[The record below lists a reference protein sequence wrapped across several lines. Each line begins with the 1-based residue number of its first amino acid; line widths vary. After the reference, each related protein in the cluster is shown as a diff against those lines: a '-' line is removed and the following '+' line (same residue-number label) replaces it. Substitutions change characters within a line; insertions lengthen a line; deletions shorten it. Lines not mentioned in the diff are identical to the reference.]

1 MNTIKVNKDKIE
13 EIELGQIVHSGS
25 ISYYEISIEFDES
38 WNDLIKK
45 LVVVDMNRE
54 TGREIAIIENKTY
67 LDIELKGRYK
77 IGLVGY
83 KIEDDKK
90 VYQISTDLKKI
101 TINEGAGE
109 VEIEEHEIPS
119 LTEWELYIK
128 QIQSICDGVVIK
140 KIELTKQEENI
151 DTYTIYYTND
161 TTFEFQVTNGI
172 NGKDGDKGEDAK
184 INGVNSIILKAGDNI
199 EIEQDGKETI
209 IKSTASGNV
218 EDVKV
223 NGESVL
229 DENKVAQIDISG
241 KADKSEI
248 PTKTSELENDSNYAK
263 TNSNNNFSVGQTI
276 NGPLTVNGDIV
287 QKGKTYKTE
296 VEEVTTKQN
305 NITLREDAVGGM
317 TAEEFAGLIAL
328 LYNGISSGRLGFK
341 ADGTA
346 YVGDV
351 GDEQPLLTRDLVENL
366 QEGQVLVWDGTNLKA
381 VGSSEYAKTSQVP
394 VNVSQ
399 LNNDNN
405 YVKDSELINKVRSV
419 LPTSANVV
427 PSTLVAN
434 TEYYLEETAN
444 LSFAFPTAGEKGQ
457 YCFVKFTSGSTATV
471 LAVSGENYVGDIPI
485 PDANKTYEILA
496 TWNGTKWVC
505 TYRTY

>member
-1 MNTIKVNKDKIE
+1 MNKIKVNKDKIE
-13 EIELGQIVHSGS
+13 EIELGQIVYSGS
-25 ISYYEISIEFDES
+25 ISYYEIKVEFDET

-77 IGLVGY
+77 IGFVGY

-161 TTFEFQVTNGI
+161 TTFEFRVTNGI
-172 NGKDGDKGEDAK
+172 DGKDGDKGEDAR
-184 INGVNSIILKAGDNI
+184 INGVNAITLEAGTNI
-199 EIEQDGKETI
+199 DIQQTGTKTI
-209 IKSTASGNV
+209 INSTASGNV

-223 NGESVL
+223 NGESIL

-263 TNSNNNFSVGQTI
+263 TNTNNNFSVGQTI
-276 NGPLTVNGDIV
+276 NGALTVNGDIV
-287 QKGKTYKTE
+287 QNGQSYETHAEKLFTKNDFIKT
-296 VEEVTTKQN
+296 
-305 NITLREDAVGGM
+305 RDGAVGGLSD
-317 TAEEFAGLIAL
+317 TELTGIEAEKYDGT
-328 LYNGISSGRLGFK
+328 NNGRLAFNNKGE
-341 ADGTA
+341 AR
-346 YVGDV
+346 VGDV
-351 GDEQPLLTRDLVENL
+351 GDEQPLLTRDEVENL
-366 QEGQVLVWDGTNLKA
+366 QAGQVLVWDGTNLKA

-419 LPTSANVV
+419 LPLNANVV

-444 LSFAFPTAGEKGQ
+444 LSFSFPVTGEKGQ

-471 LAVSGENYVGDIPI
+471 LTISGENYVGDIPTME
-485 PDANKTYEILA
+485 ANKTYEILA
-496 TWNGTKWVC
+496 TWNGSKWVT
-505 TYRTY
+505 TYRAY

>member
-13 EIELGQIVHSGS
+13 EISLSQIIHSGS

-54 TGREIAIIENKTY
+54 TGREIAIIDNKAY
-67 LDIELKGRYK
+67 LDVELKGRYK

-90 VYQISTDLKKI
+90 VYQISTDLRKI
-101 TINEGAGE
+101 MINEGAGE

-161 TTFEFQVTNGI
+161 TTFEFKVVNGI
-172 NGKDGDKGEDAK
+172 DGKDGDKGEDAR

-199 EIEQDGKETI
+199 QIEQDGKETI

-229 DENKVAQIDISG
+229 DENKVAQIDIGG

-248 PTKTSELENDSNYAK
+248 PTKTSDLTNDSNYAK
-263 TNSNNNFSVGQTI
+263 TNTNNNFSTAQTV
-276 NGPLTVNGDIV
+276 NGDLTVNGNII
-287 QKGKTYKTE
+287 QTGKTYKTE
-296 VEEVTTKQN
+296 VEEVTTKQS

-351 GDEQPLLTRDLVENL
+351 GDEQPLLTRDEVENL
-366 QEGQVLVWDGTNLKA
+366 QAGQVLVWDGTNLKA

-405 YVKDSELINKVRSV
+405 YVKDSELINEVRSV

-471 LAVSGENYVGDIPI
+471 LAVSGENYVGDIPV
-485 PDANKTYEILA
+485 PQSNKTYEILA

-505 TYRTY
+505 TYRAY